1 MRPITLACA
10 LVISAAAAAAA
21 TADAAPKK
29 VKIGKAEPRPDDV
42 GSIDGMIK
50 AYYEV
55 VSGPAG
61 APRDW
66 ARDATL
72 YRPYTRFVAI
82 STEGGK
88 LVVRELDHQQYVDW
102 SDPMLTQGFFEKETK
117 REEWR
122 WGNLAQVRSS
132 YETRKT
138 PDGPVAGRGV
148 NTLELMFDGKRWWIV
163 AALWQDETAELKLP
177 APLAPGPA
185 RE

>member
-1 MRPITLACA
+1 MRS
-10 LVISAAAAAAA
+10 LVIACVLVSTIAAVAEAR
-21 TADAAPKK
+21 K

-42 GSIDGMIK
+42 GSIDGMMK

-82 STEGGK
+82 STEEGK
-88 LVVRELDHQQYVDW
+88 LVVRELDHQGYVDW
-102 SDPMLTQGFFEKETK
+102 SDPLLTSGFFEKETK

-138 PDGPVAGRGV
+138 ADGPVVGRGV
-148 NTLELMFDGKRWWIV
+148 NTLELINDGKRWWIV
-163 AALWQDETAELKLP
+163 SALWQDETAELKLP
-177 APLAPGPA
+177 APLAP
-185 RE
+185 

>member
-1 MRPITLACA
+1 MRLTVLACA
-10 LVISAAAAAAA
+10 LLVSTAAL
-21 TADAAPKK
+21 AAPGK
-29 VKIGKAEPRPDDV
+29 VKIGKAEPRPEDV

-72 YRPYTRFVAI
+72 YRPYTRFVAV
-82 STEGGK
+82 STEDGK

-102 SDPMLTQGFFEKETK
+102 SDPVLKQGFFEKETR

-148 NTLELMFDGKRWWIV
+148 NTLELLFDGKRWWIV
-163 AALWQDETAELKLP
+163 AAMWQDETAALKIPAALAP
-177 APLAPGPA
+177 AP
-185 RE
+185 